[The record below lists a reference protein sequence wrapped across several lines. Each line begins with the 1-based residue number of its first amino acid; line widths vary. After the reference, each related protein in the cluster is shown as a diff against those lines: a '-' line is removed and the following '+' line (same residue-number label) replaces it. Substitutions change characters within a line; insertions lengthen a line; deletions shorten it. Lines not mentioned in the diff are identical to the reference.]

1 MRDRGPRTRRSPYA
15 PGDPIDRPPAPSR
28 VNGWQALAILALIAA
43 TAGWTTAIVLATR
56 PAAVGEATTPSQPD
70 DAIPSDDGSLPPVAD
85 THDAPELEALL
96 PDKVKDTP
104 LQLQSWTGDTI
115 LTDDGWSNSLNA
127 FLTANEKKPTDLRV
141 AQAYDPT
148 QAFDGSVGIYKIA
161 GIPPDKMRDA
171 LIAAWKVDFPDA
183 PSSAIKVDG
192 QDVTKVDLAR
202 TRSTAISTSAATTSS
217 TSRRRTR
224 ASSRRRSPGCRRR
237 ARRPDR
243 SRPGRPLRLPQPA
256 RRRQRPA
263 TRSAAELSR
272 VSRKVVPPKGI
283 RCGASPMIPR

>member
-1 MRDRGPRTRRSPYA
+1 VRDRGPRTRRSPYA

-192 QDVTKVDLAR
+192 KDVTKVDFGEDALDSYLYIRGDDVFDIETSDESIVAAAIAGLPAPG
-202 TRSTAISTSAATTSS
+202 STPRPQPSGSPTPASSASAAPS
-217 TSRRRTR
+217 
-224 ASSRRRSPGCRRR
+224 ASGY
-237 ARRPDR
+237 
-243 SRPGRPLRLPQPA
+243 
-256 RRRQRPA
+256 
-263 TRSAAELSR
+263 
-272 VSRKVVPPKGI
+272 
-283 RCGASPMIPR
+283 